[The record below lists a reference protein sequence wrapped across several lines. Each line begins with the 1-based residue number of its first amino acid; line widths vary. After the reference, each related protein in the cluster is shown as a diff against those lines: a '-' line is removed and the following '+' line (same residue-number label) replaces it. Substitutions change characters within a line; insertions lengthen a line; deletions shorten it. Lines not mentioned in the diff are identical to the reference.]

1 MTLQPMGIKKIKST
15 AVSVED
21 IEGIQMMNDTQMTV
35 FMKSGRAIELNDE
48 QAKLLDLYQ
57 TWVASKG
64 GIA

>member
-15 AVSVED
+15 AVSVDD
-21 IEGIQMMNDTQMTV
+21 IEGIQMMNDTQMTL